1 MPQLEWN
8 TVGDRVYESGLDK
21 GVLYLPD
28 GSAVPWN
35 GLTAVIE
42 RFNREVSPVYYDGMK
57 ISEHV
62 IIGEFAA
69 TMKALTYP
77 DEFVEIEGLG
87 VKRPGVFYGDQSPK
101 TFGLCYRTQI
111 GEEIEGDEV
120 GYKIHIIYNLI
131 AVPKEKSYGTVNAS
145 PSIMEFE
152 WDITAIPE
160 EVDGFHPTAHI
171 VLDSRK
177 IDPWLLEDLEA
188 QLYGNMTNNAV
199 LIAMPELVS
208 MINNWYRVK
217 ITDHGDGTWS
227 ATSMRDGFISF
238 TDSESTLFQIV
249 QINAVYVDEN
259 TYIIS
264 DTTDASDVP
273 RLKIIDNGD
282 GTWTATTD
290 NEDMIYMIS
299 ADEFEIRNADAVYLD
314 SGTYQITTTTDTE

>member
-1 MPQLEWN
+1 MPQLEWD
-8 TVGDRVYESGLDK
+8 TVRDRVYESGLDK

-42 RFNREVSPVYYDGMK
+42 RFNRDVSSVYYDGMK

-87 VKRPGVFYGDQSPK
+87 MKRPGVFYGDQRPK

-111 GEEIEGDEV
+111 GEQIEGDEV

-131 AVPKEKSYGTVNAS
+131 AVPKERTHGTLNAS
-145 PSIMEFE
+145 PSIIEFE

-160 EVDGFHPTAHI
+160 EVEGFHPTAHI
-171 VLDSRK
+171 ILDSRK
-177 IDPWLLEDLEA
+177 VDPWLFEDLEN
-188 QLYGNMTNNAV
+188 QLYGGVANAAV
-199 LIAMPELVS
+199 LIEMQELVTTL
-208 MINNWYRVK
+208 NNWYRVK

-227 ATSMRDGFISF
+227 ATSMRDGFISL
-238 TDSESTLFQIV
+238 TDAENTLFKIV
-249 QINAVYVDEN
+249 QINAVYLDDD

-264 DTTDASDVP
+264 DTIDVTDVP
-273 RLKIIDNGD
+273 LLKIIDNGD
-282 GTWTATTD
+282 GTWTAISD
-290 NEDMIYMIS
+290 NENMIAMIT
-299 ADEFEIRNADAVYLD
+299 ADRFEIRNADAFYLD
-314 SGTYQITTTTDTE
+314 SDTYQISTTTEIE